1 MKQIK
6 RVLISVYDKT
16 HLIKLVNQLKPF
28 NIDFISTGGTKN
40 ALEKL
45 GVQVTSVESVTE
57 YPSILGGRVKTLHPK
72 IFGGILNRSN
82 NEHDQNDLNKLSIQK
97 IDMVV
102 VDLYPFQETVA
113 QQGAHKEIIEKIDI
127 GGVSLIRAAAKNYT
141 DIFVVPSI
149 HEFETATKIINS
161 NNGATN
167 IDHRLL
173 FAQKAFD
180 ITSNYENSISKY
192 FTLKV
197 NREQSVDKI
206 FNKRIEKSTSLRYG
220 ENPHQSGRFYGDLD
234 DIFEQLS
241 GKALSYNNLL
251 DIDAAIN
258 LMSEFNEVSFGIL
271 KHNNTCGFSSDKNLN
286 SAWEK
291 ALAGDP
297 ISAFGGILI
306 TNSIIDNTVAEKIN
320 NLFFEVLIAES
331 FSESALELLKTKKTR
346 IILKKKNGNLEKMS
360 FRSILNGVLSQEK
373 DLITDQ
379 DNIKTAS
386 NTTVTKNQMSD
397 LIFASKICK
406 HTKSNAIVL
415 VKNKQLLG
423 SGCGQTSRVDALKQ
437 AILKA
442 KNFNFSLKGAVMA
455 SDAFFPFPDCV
466 EIAYKAGINAVIQPG
481 GSKNDQLSI
490 DYCNQHD
497 ISMLFTGNRHFKH

>member
-161 NNGATN
+161 N
-167 IDHRLL
+167 
-173 FAQKAFD
+173 K
-180 ITSNYENSISKY
+180 SW
-192 FTLKV
+192 
-197 NREQSVDKI
+197 I
-206 FNKRIEKSTSLRYG
+206 FNNIFIFFY
-220 ENPHQSGRFYGDLD
+220 RF
-234 DIFEQLS
+234 
-241 GKALSYNNLL
+241 
-251 DIDAAIN
+251 
-258 LMSEFNEVSFGIL
+258 
-271 KHNNTCGFSSDKNLN
+271 
-286 SAWEK
+286 
-291 ALAGDP
+291 
-297 ISAFGGILI
+297 
-306 TNSIIDNTVAEKIN
+306 
-320 NLFFEVLIAES
+320 
-331 FSESALELLKTKKTR
+331 
-346 IILKKKNGNLEKMS
+346 
-360 FRSILNGVLSQEK
+360 
-373 DLITDQ
+373 
-379 DNIKTAS
+379 
-386 NTTVTKNQMSD
+386 
-397 LIFASKICK
+397 
-406 HTKSNAIVL
+406 
-415 VKNKQLLG
+415 
-423 SGCGQTSRVDALKQ
+423 
-437 AILKA
+437 
-442 KNFNFSLKGAVMA
+442 
-455 SDAFFPFPDCV
+455 
-466 EIAYKAGINAVIQPG
+466 
-481 GSKNDQLSI
+481 
-490 DYCNQHD
+490 
-497 ISMLFTGNRHFKH
+497 